1 MARISKLNRIFN
13 SIELNYA
20 NLTNQ
25 LNNWISATYKKS
37 NILYNSASP
46 YGQILN
52 FVKEI
57 FIQNILYVK
66 NAVRQLDIDQ
76 AVTIRTIRN
85 IARISGHNPSRA
97 ISAQGTLKFKLKQG
111 TDISQIAGGK
121 IIIYNETQ
129 LKNISNSLYYS
140 IKTGTYRNYYTLK
153 SGCQFFINIVQG
165 KYETQTFTGDG
176 TLSQSFQVV
185 VSNNS
190 TIDNFD
196 FQISLNGVTLKVRDH
211 LYDMLQDEYACYT
224 RTGFNGG
231 LDVYFGNG
239 INGCIPNIGSVI
251 EVKYLTTNGLAGNIL
266 NNNINGFNFIT
277 DIYDSEGN
285 IIQADKLFDIFIE
298 TDINFASDGESIE
311 YTRSVIP
318 YVSRNFVLA
327 TPDQFIYHLMKL
339 NMFSKVNAFNTLD
352 TIKIDLNSS
361 TTNLVET
368 NLNEMYLYLIPRITD
383 HFSSSVNYFNV
394 PFDYFYLN
402 QDEKNRIISY
412 LKIQGIVSI
421 SSIINIID
429 PIIKKYIVNVFI
441 RRYDDTSE
449 DNIREQVLDTLST
462 YFSSYSRYDRIVKAN
477 LITELKDIDG
487 IDSINLEFVG
497 KDNEDYNRN
506 GALLSSTQPNV
517 LQSTYVSNSNSVNA
531 YTNVYQSTITSANN
545 SNAMKSDSS
554 KSATTPNY
562 SSSIIGNSNL
572 SASIGNSTV
581 VSYNNTSQYDS
592 SKLIGLDP
600 VLGDIIIGNN
610 ELVVLRGGWINRN
623 GIYFG
628 EDPTSSSGFST
639 VNIIWKGVTYRT

>member
-1 MARISKLNRIFN
+1 VARISKLNRIFN

>member
-13 SIELNYA
+13 SIELSYA

-46 YGQILN
+46 YGQILT
-52 FVKEI
+52 FVKEV
-57 FIQNILYVK
+57 FIQNVLYVK

-111 TDISQIAGGK
+111 TDISQISGGK
-121 IIIYNETQ
+121 IVIYNETQ
-129 LKNISNSLYYS
+129 LKNTSNSLYYS

-153 SGCQFFINIVQG
+153 NGCQFFINIVQG

-176 TLSQSFQVV
+176 TLSQSYQVV
-185 VSNNS
+185 VSNSS

-196 FQISLNGVTLKVRDH
+196 FQISLNGVTLQIRDH

-239 INGCIPNIGSVI
+239 INGCIPDIGAVI

-266 NNNINGFNFIT
+266 NNNVNGFNFIT

-285 IIQADKLFDIFIE
+285 VVQADKLFDIFIE

-352 TIKIDLNSS
+352 TIKIDLNSN
-361 TTNLVET
+361 TDTIDI

-383 HFSSSVNYFNV
+383 YFSASVNYFNI

-421 SSIINIID
+421 SSIISIID
-429 PIIKKYIVNVFI
+429 PIVKKYIVNVFI

-497 KDNEDYNRN
+497 KENEDYNRN
-506 GALLSSTQPNV
+506 GALLSSTKSNV

-531 YTNVYQSTITSANN
+531 STNEYKSIITSTNNANSISSDR
-545 SNAMKSDSS
+545 SNTATSS
-554 KSATTPNY
+554 NY
-562 SSSIIGNSNL
+562 SSSIIGNSKL
-572 SASIGNSTV
+572 SASIGSSTV
-581 VSYNNTSQYDS
+581 VSYSNTSQYDS
-592 SKLIGLDP
+592 SKQIGLDP

>member
-37 NILYNSASP
+37 SIIYNSASP
-46 YGQILN
+46 YGQILTMI
-52 FVKEI
+52 KEI
-57 FIQNILYVK
+57 FVQNILYIK
-66 NAVRQLDIDQ
+66 NAVRQFDIDQ

-111 TDISQIAGGK
+111 IDITQVAGGK

-153 SGCQFFINIVQG
+153 SGCQFFINIIQG

-176 TLSQSFQVV
+176 TLSQSFQVAI
-185 VSNNS
+185 SNNS

-196 FQISLNGVTLKVRDH
+196 FQISLNGVILQIRDH
-211 LYDMLQDEYACYT
+211 LYDMLQDEYSCYT

-231 LDVYFGNG
+231 LDIYFGNG
-239 INGCIPNIGSVI
+239 INGCIPSIGSVI
-251 EVKYLTTNGLAGNIL
+251 EVKYLTTNGLNGNIL
-266 NNNINGFNFIT
+266 NNNVNDFTFID
-277 DIYDSEGN
+277 DIYDSDGN
-285 IIQADKLFDIFIE
+285 VIQADKLFDIYIE

-311 YTRSVIP
+311 YTRSIISH
-318 YVSRNFVLA
+318 VSRNFVLA

-339 NMFSKVNAFNTLD
+339 NIFSKVNAYNTLD
-352 TIKIDLNSS
+352 TIKIDLNSN
-361 TTNLVET
+361 TVDDINI
-368 NLNEMYLYLIPRITD
+368 NQMYLYLIPRITD
-383 HFSSSVNYFNV
+383 YFSSNINYFNI
-394 PFDYFYLN
+394 PFDYFYLD
-402 QDEKNRIISY
+402 QEQKNRIINY
-412 LKIQGIVSI
+412 LKMEGILSI

-429 PIIKKYIVNVFI
+429 PIIKKYIMNIFI
-441 RRYDDTSE
+441 IRYNDTSE
-449 DNIREQVLDTLST
+449 DNIREQVLDTIST

-487 IDSINLEFVG
+487 IDSLNLEFIS
-497 KDNEDYNRN
+497 KDNEDYIRT
-506 GALLSSTQPNV
+506 GSILSSTQSSV
-517 LQSTYVSNSNSVNA
+517 LQSTYTSNSNSVNVSK
-531 YTNVYQSTITSANN
+531 NSYQNTITATNNTNSIN
-545 SNAMKSDSS
+545 SNGSS
-554 KSATTPNY
+554 VPTTPNY
-562 SSSIIGNSNL
+562 SNSIVGSSNS
-572 SASIGNSTV
+572 STSIGSSTV
-581 VSYNNTSQYDS
+581 VSYTNTSQYDS
-592 SKLIGLDP
+592 SKQIGLDP
-600 VLGDIIIGNN
+600 ILGDIIIGNN

-623 GIYFG
+623 GIYFN
-628 EDPTSSSGFST
+628 EDPTLTSGFST